1 MRAAGRDF
9 QRSFPMGLIDLSD
22 WPMKLP
28 FVILYFIGAVWVWGK
43 RNATAA
49 LLDNAPL
56 TSPMMEAIPRNA
68 FTSYMVMGAVALVAL
83 LLYPMGR
90 RMAEEELKRVGLTN
104 HKRELPRLL
113 CRRKDP

>member
-1 MRAAGRDF
+1 
-9 QRSFPMGLIDLSD
+9 MGLIDLSD

-49 LLDNAPL
+49 LLNNAPL

>member
-1 MRAAGRDF
+1 MKRDEKRDRQRRAAGRDF

-83 LLYPMGR
+83 LLVPHGQENGR
-90 RMAEEELKRVGLTN
+90 GRIEAGG
-104 HKRELPRLL
+104 P
-113 CRRKDP
+113 DQP